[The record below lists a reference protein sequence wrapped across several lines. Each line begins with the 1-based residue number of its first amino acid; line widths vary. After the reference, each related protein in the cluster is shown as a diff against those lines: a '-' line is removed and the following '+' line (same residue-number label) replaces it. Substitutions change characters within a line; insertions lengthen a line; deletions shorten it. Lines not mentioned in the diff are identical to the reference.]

1 MRPLTCLRLLAFTP
15 LTLAVADV
23 KISIDAGMGMHDT
36 PPLPSDGP
44 IPTGADGK
52 PLSPLAAAFKA
63 RVEAARAA
71 PQPHWS
77 DDYEAVCH
85 TIGQVSAESYPIDQ
99 LDQPEKLDAGIRWA
113 ALELDS
119 FFDEVP
125 YPGGFSASEKGF
137 RILRADLESLNG
149 KVRKWVEDPYN
160 KNQKSIL
167 VMDKVAFF
175 APGTVLE
182 LLPLFVGEEGQC
194 DGAFED
200 LKRYGRDV
208 GGERI
213 SGGIMGKT
221 EIGNSVTVQFRLEK
235 LVKKQER
242 KKEGKDEL

>member
-1 MRPLTCLRLLAFTP
+1 MKLLTCLVLLAFRP
-15 LTLAVADV
+15 VTLAAADV
-23 KISIDAGMGMHDT
+23 KISIDTGMGMDDT

-44 IPTGADGK
+44 VPAGTDGK
-52 PLSPLAAAFKA
+52 PLSPHAAAFKA
-63 RVEAARAA
+63 RMEAARAA

-77 DDYEAVCH
+77 DDYEAVCQ
-85 TIGQVSAESYPIDQ
+85 TIGQVSAESYPINH
-99 LDQPEKLDAGIRWA
+99 LDEPEKLDAGIRWA

-137 RILRADLESLNG
+137 RILRTDVESLNG

-167 VMDKVAFF
+167 VMDGVAFF

-182 LLPLFVGEEGQC
+182 LLPLFVGEEGEC

-200 LKRYGRDV
+200 MRRYGRDV
-208 GGERI
+208 GGERV
-213 SGGIMGKT
+213 SGGIMGKS
-221 EIGNSVTVQFRLEK
+221 EIGNSVMVQFRLEK
-235 LVKKQER
+235 LVKKEGR